1 MGNMIKE
8 SIEKLLFRAKLNR
21 CKTELERLS
30 TEDLVGIFREGYQ
43 IAKELKMLGID
54 SEKDFMSAPEALY
67 ERLVAFKILRERR
80 GADYALKLYEMAS
93 QDDVKDNAR
102 YSSTQYRSIIN

>member
-1 MGNMIKE
+1 MGHMVKKSIE
-8 SIEKLLFRAKLNR
+8 SILFRAKLDR

-54 SEKDFMSAPEALY
+54 SEKDSMSAPEALY
-67 ERLVAFKILRERR
+67 GSLVAFKILEERC
-80 GADYALKLYEMAS
+80 GADYALKLFQTAS
-93 QDDVKDNAR
+93 QDDVKDNTI
-102 YSSTQYRSIIN
+102 YSSAQYRSIIN